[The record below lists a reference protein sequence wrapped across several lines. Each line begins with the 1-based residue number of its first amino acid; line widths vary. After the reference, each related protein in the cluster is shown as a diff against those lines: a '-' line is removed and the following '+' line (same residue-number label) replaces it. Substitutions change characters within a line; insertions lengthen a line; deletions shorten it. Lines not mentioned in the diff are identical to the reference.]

1 MNLPMH
7 LTTDGKT
14 SKLLLINKS
23 SIEYQKTFIVL
34 WKPELRLISSN
45 GQVKPMIIK
54 YVSLRFCVKDQ

>member
-14 SKLLLINKS
+14 SKLMLLTKL
-23 SIEYQKTFIVL
+23 SIKYQRTSILL

-54 YVSLRFCVKDQ
+54 YVS